1 MEPRLTR
8 REVQVLELVRS
19 GKTNVEIARALF
31 IEIDTVKFH
40 VRNIMLKTGVHNRV
54 ALALWANGLA
64 LAALEDDTG
73 SQHAPST

>member
-73 SQHAPST
+73 SQHAPTT